1 MKQRFSTKK
10 KSTNEVNEHLRN
22 DRSLPVMYEFQP
34 SILHFLINFYSSL
47 DLFYK
52 GRYKSV
58 IEVPQCDTP
67 IKSRVGYIEAYEG
80 VTLSSLPLLLVL
92 LSSDQDGYAT
102 LKRWT

>member
-10 KSTNEVNEHLRN
+10 STNKVNEHLRN
-22 DRSLPVMYEFQP
+22 DRSLPVMYEFQA
-34 SILHFLINFYSSL
+34 SILHLLIIFYSSL
-47 DLFYK
+47 VLFSK

-67 IKSRVGYIEAYEG
+67 VTRQVGYIEAYRC
-80 VTLSSLPLLLVL
+80 VTLSLLPCLLVL
-92 LSSDQDGYAT
+92 LSSGQDGYAT